1 MKGLVKM
8 KIAVA
13 AEAVSFPLVEMIKD
27 HLLARGHEVID
38 LGMQKAEEPLFFYE
52 TAPRVAKAIQNNEAD
67 RGILMCGTGMGVC
80 ICANKFKGIYAC
92 LAESATA
99 AELHYAINRAN
110 VLCLGKWMLGEK
122 VVLDIIDRWL
132 DTTIGAGFSEE
143 RITVQAAG
151 FQRIKDIE
159 AENFK

>member
-1 MKGLVKM
+1 M

-13 AEAVSFPLVEMIKD
+13 AEAVSFPLLEMIKD
-27 HLLARGHEVID
+27 HLLAKGHEVID
-38 LGMQKAEEPLFFYE
+38 LGMQKPEEPIFFYE
-52 TAPRVAKAIQNNEAD
+52 TAPRVAKAIQNNEAE

-80 ICANKFKGIYAC
+80 ITANKFKGVYAC

-99 AELHYAINRAN
+99 AGLHYAINRAN
-110 VLCLGKWMLGEK
+110 VLCFGKWMLGEK
-122 VVLDIIDRWL
+122 VVLDVIDRWL
-132 DTTIGAGFSEE
+132 ETEIGTGFAED
-143 RITVQAAG
+143 RIKVQAAG